1 MPAPEF
7 EPGGY
12 QRKRCEDT
20 RPHRCHTWFN
30 VAPIGNSEY
39 TPARTVLCGG
49 VPYAV
54 LHNSDTLCDCEP
66 NSSDRCEYRMLA
78 DAVIEH
84 LPVRD
89 GDEAE
94 VGLCVQAVRRVGDA
108 LRLFRTS
115 PDGT

>member
-12 QRKRCEDT
+12 ERKRCEDT
-20 RPHRCHTWFN
+20 RPHRCHTWSDYVSASGGSFN
-30 VAPIGNSEY
+30 C
-39 TPARTVLCGG
+39 LCGG